1 MIRRLN
7 AFRETA
13 RTDQIN
19 LMYRTWVATTDRV
32 PVPLLMRMASHPL
45 RWSLLTELACSDRRV
60 RELVVAVDAPQ
71 NLVSYHLGLLRAAGL
86 VVARRS
92 SFDGRDTYYHLDLVQ
107 CAAAFGDAATA
118 LHPALAPTAIAGRT
132 PGSSVLFLCTGNS
145 ARSPMAEALLRHR
158 GHGRLRVASAG
169 SDPKPRLH
177 PNAVRVMSEDY
188 GIDLG
193 HRRPKPL
200 TAIARRRFDY
210 VITLC
215 DKVREFP
222 RDDHSATA
230 MHWSLPDPSAAADN
244 NRASYRQFR
253 RVATEL
259 NTRIEF
265 LLPVLAQGAH
275 AQEG

>member
-1 MIRRLN
+1 
-7 AFRETA
+7 
-13 RTDQIN
+13 
-19 LMYRTWVATTDRV
+19 MYRTGVPTTDRV

-45 RWSLLTELACSDRRV
+45 RWALLTELACSDRRV

-86 VVARRS
+86 VAARRS
-92 SFDGRDTYYHLDLVQ
+92 SFDGRDSYYHLDLVQ

-118 LHPALAPTAIAGRT
+118 LHPALAPTATAGRT

-158 GHGRLRVASAG
+158 GRGRVRVASAG
-169 SDPKPRLH
+169 SHPKPRLH
-177 PNAVRVMSEDY
+177 PNAVRVMSQDY
-188 GIDLG
+188 GIDLS

-230 MHWSLPDPSAAADN
+230 MHWSLPDPSAAADG

-259 NTRIEF
+259 DARIGF
-265 LLPVLAQGAH
+265 LLPVLAAH
-275 AQEG
+275 AHARARAQEG

>member
-1 MIRRLN
+1 L
-7 AFRETA
+7 
-13 RTDQIN
+13 
-19 LMYRTWVATTDRV
+19 

-45 RWSLLTELACSDRRV
+45 RWALLTELACGDRRV
-60 RELVVAVDAPQ
+60 RELVVAVDAQQ

-86 VVARRS
+86 VTARRS
-92 SFDGRDTYYHLDLVQ
+92 SFDGRDSYYHLDLVQ
-107 CAAAFGDAATA
+107 CAAAFGEAATS
-118 LHPALAPTAIAGRT
+118 LHPALAHTAMAERT
-132 PGSSVLFLCTGNS
+132 SGSSVLFLCTGNS

-158 GHGRLRVASAG
+158 SRGRVGVASAG
-169 SDPKPRLH
+169 SHPKPRLH
-177 PNAVRVMSEDY
+177 PNAVRVMTEDY
-188 GIDLG
+188 GIDLS

-230 MHWSLPDPSAAADN
+230 MHWSLPDPAAAADS
-244 NRASYRQFR
+244 NRATYRQFL

-259 NTRIEF
+259 NTRIGF
-265 LLPVLAQGAH
+265 LLPVLANH
-275 AQEG
+275 ADEG